1 MTSKRKRY
9 VDVQIA
15 LDQQNAIRDAAR
27 VALGENVS
35 LKRLSSGLLEA
46 SLRTLEESGMASE
59 IPAILRAAADN
70 YELAEQAEG
79 TCH

>member
-1 MTSKRKRY
+1 M
-9 VDVQIA
+9 VDVHVT
-15 LDQQNAIRDAAR
+15 LEKQNAIRDAAR

-59 IPAILRAAADN
+59 IPTILRAAADN
-70 YELAEQAEG
+70 YERAKQAEG
-79 TCH
+79 TRH